1 MGKQICFYGTQ
12 IDVNNIIDI
21 IHQKNG
27 VVIDGTGTVLS
38 KTELNSIADW
48 YYSESH
54 FGGNKFYITKQEF
67 LPYHHTKTT
76 KKSIKEFPFEV
87 IEFSLCTPSPAKVL
101 DTSYVDARFTKEGF
115 VVIDDSDEY
124 HRLMNELME
133 NPIYVC
139 NPNYVENGFE
149 HGRLWYSASCFDS
162 NESIKNHKEVCGL
175 YNSLSRYIRDHFKQ
189 TKDKFAYIGMD
200 AYELYHQ
207 GRFIPCSGR
216 NSIIVE

>member
-12 IDVNNIIDI
+12 KDVNDI
-21 IHQKNG
+21 IEKIQLKYG

-48 YYSESH
+48 YYSKSH

-67 LPYHHTKTT
+67 LPYYRTKTT
-76 KKSIKEFPFEV
+76 EKSINELTFEV
-87 IEFSLCTPSPAKVL
+87 IEFSLCTPSPAKVI
-101 DTSYVDARFTKEGF
+101 DTSSVDVRFSKDGF
-115 VVIDDSDEY
+115 VTIDNPDEY

-162 NESIKNHKEVCGL
+162 KEVCEL
-175 YNSLSRYIRDHFKQ
+175 YNSLSRYIRKHFRQ
-189 TKDKFAYIGMD
+189 TKDKFAYIGID
-200 AYELYHQ
+200 AYERYRQ
-207 GRFIPCSGR
+207 GYFIPCSGR
-216 NSIIVE
+216 NRIVVE